1 MLGCL
6 EELMLFDCGVEEDA
20 WESLGLQGDQTVN
33 LKGNQSWIFIGR
45 TDTEANCWT
54 LASSYIKPV
63 SECLVPS
70 WDVLYKKANILK
82 IITGIYVHQSTEC

>member
-33 LKGNQSWIFIGR
+33 LKGNQSWIFFGR
-45 TDTEANCWT
+45 TDAE
-54 LASSYIKPV
+54 
-63 SECLVPS
+63 VP
-70 WDVLYKKANILK
+70 ILWPPDAK
-82 IITGIYVHQSTEC
+82 EPTY